1 MVSLI
6 QLEYI
11 VALDSYRSF
20 SLAADKCFVTQ
31 PTLSMQV
38 KKMETDLGI
47 TIFDR
52 TKQPIVVTDIGRVIV
67 DQARLVLSE
76 SKKIEELIQL
86 SKNTLTGELKI
97 GVIPSIAAYLL
108 PKFLGNLA
116 RKHPGIK
123 ISVQELLTEE
133 IVENLRTEKID
144 VGILVTPLEHAGII
158 ETPLFYEKILLY
170 MNAAQEFAKLESI
183 KLSQINTDNL
193 WLLSQGHCFRNQV
206 INLCKIKDSNNAL
219 PFEYESASIET
230 LIKFVDKEGGFTL
243 IPELAALDL
252 PDSKKHLAKQ
262 IKDVKPIREVSLV
275 TNRVFVK
282 QRILE
287 VLKTEIIQSVPKE
300 MLDKKRGEIVEWK

>member
-11 VALDSYRSF
+11 VALDTYRSF
-20 SLAADKCFVTQ
+20 SLAAEKSFVTQ

-38 KKMETDLGI
+38 KKMENDLGI
-47 TIFDR
+47 IIFDR
-52 TKQPIVVTDIGRVIV
+52 TKQPIVVTDIGRIIV

-97 GVIPSIAAYLL
+97 GVIPSVAAYLL
-108 PKFLGNLA
+108 PRFLGDLA

-133 IVENLRTEKID
+133 IVESLRTEKID
-144 VGILVTPLEHAGII
+144 VGILVTPLETQGIN
-158 ETPLFYEKILLY
+158 ETPLFYEKILIY
-170 MNAAQEFAKLESI
+170 ANQTHEYAKLEAL
-183 KLSQINTDNL
+183 KLNQINPENL

-206 INLCKIKDSNNAL
+206 INLCKLKDSSNAL
-219 PFEYESASIET
+219 PFVYESASIET
-230 LIKFVDKEGGFTL
+230 LIKFVDREGGFTL
-243 IPELAALDL
+243 IPELAAMDL
-252 PDSKKHLAKQ
+252 PKDKKYLAKQ
-262 IKDVKPIREVSLV
+262 IKDVKPIREISLV

-282 QRILE
+282 KRILE
-287 VLKTEIIQSVPKE
+287 ILKTEIQQALPKE
-300 MLDKKRGEIVEWK
+300 MLDKKRGEVVEWK